1 MKINLKRLDD
11 HMHFECN
18 NEKGHSIEIAGGGAA
33 VSPME
38 SVLAAVAGC
47 SSIDVVSILG
57 KMKLDLKD
65 IQVEVKGE
73 RATDQTPAVF
83 TKINV
88 HYKLYGDI
96 PEAKAARALE
106 LTFTKYC
113 SVSVMLQK
121 AAEINY
127 SYEIIDEL
135 TG

>member
-11 HMHFECN
+11 HMHFQCTNKNGHNIELSN
-18 NEKGHSIEIAGGGAA
+18 GEKSVG
-33 VSPME
+33 PME
-38 SVLAAVAGC
+38 SVLMAIAGC

-57 KMKLDLKD
+57 KMKLNLKD
-65 IQVEVKGE
+65 IQVEVNGE
-73 RATDQTPAVF
+73 RATDQVAAVF

-96 PEAKAARALE
+96 PEDKAARALE

-113 SVSVMLQK
+113 SVSIMLQK

-127 SYEIIDEL
+127 TFEIIDEL
-135 TG
+135 MN

>member
-1 MKINLKRLDD
+1 
-11 HMHFECN
+11 MHFEGS
-18 NEKGHSIEIAGGGAA
+18 NEKEHSLELSGDGNA
-33 VSPME
+33 VGPME
-38 SVLAAVAGC
+38 SVLMAVAGC
-47 SSIDVVSILG
+47 SSIDVVSILK

-65 IQVEVKGE
+65 IQVEVNGE

-96 PEAKAARALE
+96 PEAKAERALE

-127 SYEIIDEL
+127 SFEIIDEL
-135 TG
+135 LC

>member
-1 MKINLKRLDD
+1 MKINLKRLDND
-11 HMHFECN
+11 MHFELSN
-18 NEKGHSIEIAGGGAA
+18 SAGHTLELAGGGKAIG
-33 VSPME
+33 PME
-38 SVLAAVAGC
+38 SVLMAVAGC
-47 SSIDVVSILG
+47 SSIDVVTILK

-65 IQVEVKGE
+65 IQVEVNGE
-73 RATDQTPAVF
+73 RAMDQVPAVF
-83 TKINV
+83 TKIHV

-127 SYEIIDEL
+127 TFEIIK
-135 TG
+135 

>member
-11 HMHFECN
+11 HMHFQCTN
-18 NEKGHSIEIAGGGAA
+18 KNGHSIELSNGDKSVG
-33 VSPME
+33 PME
-38 SVLAAVAGC
+38 SVLMAVAGC
-47 SSIDVVSILG
+47 SSIDVVTILG

-65 IQVEVKGE
+65 IQVEVNGE

-96 PEAKAARALE
+96 PEAKAERALE

-121 AAEINY
+121 AVEINY
-127 SYEIIDEL
+127 SFEIINEL
-135 TG
+135 MS

>member
-1 MKINLKRLDD
+1 MKINLKRLND
-11 HMHFECN
+11 HMHFQGT
-18 NEKGHSIEIAGGGAA
+18 NEAGHSIELSGDGNA
-33 VSPME
+33 VGPMQ
-38 SVLAAVAGC
+38 SVLMAIAGC

-65 IQVEVKGE
+65 IQVEVNGE
-73 RATDQTPAVF
+73 RAKDQTPAVF

-96 PEAKAARALE
+96 PEAKAERALE

-121 AAEINY
+121 AVEINY
-127 SYEIIDEL
+127 SFEIVS
-135 TG
+135 

>member
-1 MKINLKRLDD
+1 
-11 HMHFECN
+11 MHFECN
-18 NEKGHSIEIAGGGAA
+18 NEKGQSIEIAGGGKA

-38 SVLAAVAGC
+38 SVLMAVAGC
-47 SSIDVVSILG
+47 SSIDVVTILG

-65 IQVEVKGE
+65 IEVEVKGE

-83 TKINV
+83 TKIDV

-96 PEAKAARALE
+96 PEAKAERALE

-127 SYEIIDEL
+127 SFEIIDEL
-135 TG
+135 TN

>member
-1 MKINLKRLDD
+1 MKINLKRLNDD
-11 HMHFECN
+11 MHFQCTN
-18 NEKGHSIEIAGGGAA
+18 QAGHSLELSGDGNA
-33 VSPME
+33 VGPME
-38 SVLAAVAGC
+38 SVLMAVAGC

-65 IQVEVKGE
+65 IQVEVNGE
-73 RATDQTPAVF
+73 RAKDQTPAVF

-96 PEAKAARALE
+96 PEAKAERALE

-127 SYEIIDEL
+127 SFEIIDEL
-135 TG
+135 TS

>member
-1 MKINLKRLDD
+1 
-11 HMHFECN
+11 MHFQCS
-18 NEKGHSIEIAGGGAA
+18 NEAGHSIELSGDGNA
-33 VSPME
+33 VGPMQ
-38 SVLAAVAGC
+38 SVLMAIAGC
-47 SSIDVVSILG
+47 SSIDVVSILK

-65 IQVEVKGE
+65 IQVEVNGE

-88 HYKLYGDI
+88 HYKLYGNI

-121 AAEINY
+121 AVEINY
-127 SYEIIDEL
+127 SFEIVS
-135 TG
+135 

>member
-1 MKINLKRLDD
+1 
-11 HMHFECN
+11 MHFECN
-18 NEKGHSIEIAGGGAA
+18 NERGQSIEIAGGGKA

-38 SVLAAVAGC
+38 SVLMAVAGC
-47 SSIDVVSILG
+47 SSIDVVTILG

-65 IQVEVKGE
+65 IEVEVKGE

-83 TKINV
+83 TKIDV

-96 PEAKAARALE
+96 PEAKAERALE

-127 SYEIIDEL
+127 SFEIIDEL
-135 TG
+135 TN